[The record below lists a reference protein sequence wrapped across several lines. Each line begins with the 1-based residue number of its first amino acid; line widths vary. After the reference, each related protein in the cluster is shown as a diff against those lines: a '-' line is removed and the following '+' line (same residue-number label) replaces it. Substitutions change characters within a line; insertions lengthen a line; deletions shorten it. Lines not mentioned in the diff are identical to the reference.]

1 VNVSDLKG
9 KLDRIRAEIG
19 RAVIGQEDVVEHTL
33 IAVLARGHVLLEGAP
48 GLGKTLLV
56 RTLGRVLGC
65 ESKRIQFTPDLMP
78 SDVTGGNVF
87 NQQRGAFD
95 FLRGPV
101 FTQLL
106 LADEIN
112 RAPAKTQSSLLEAMQ
127 ERSVTIDGTT
137 RPLPEPFFVI
147 ATQNPIESQ
156 GTYPLPEAQ
165 LDRFLFKLDV
175 RHPTT
180 ANEKAILASHLA
192 GFDASALDRMGL
204 QRVTTPEELVA
215 MQTAIRGVRVDDS
228 VLEYI
233 ADIVGRTRSH
243 RSLYFGAS
251 PRASIAL
258 LAGAQAHAIAA
269 GRNYV
274 IPDDVKA
281 LAPAAIRHRVGLQP
295 DAEIEGVSADD
306 CVAEILREVRVPETI
321 AA

>member
-1 VNVSDLKG
+1 VNASVLKE

-19 RAVIGQEDVVEHTL
+19 RALIGQDDVVEHTL

-87 NQQRGAFD
+87 NQQRGAFE

-127 ERSVTIDGTT
+127 ERSVSVDGTT
-137 RPLPEPFFVI
+137 RPLPEPFLVI

-175 RHPTT
+175 RPPST
-180 ANEKAILASHLA
+180 ASEKAILASHLA

-204 QRVTTPEELVA
+204 ARVTTPEELIA
-215 MQTAIRGVRVDDS
+215 MQNAIRAVRVDDS
-228 VLEYI
+228 LLEYI

-258 LAGAQAHAIAA
+258 LAGAQAHAVAA
-269 GRNYV
+269 GRDFV

-295 DAEIEGVSADD
+295 DAEIEGVSVDD
-306 CVAEILREVRVPETI
+306 CVAEILREVRVPATI

>member
-1 VNVSDLKG
+1 VNVAVLKD
-9 KLDRIRAEIG
+9 KLDRIRAEVG
-19 RAVIGQEDVVEHTL
+19 RAVIGQEEVVEHTL

-87 NQQRGAFD
+87 NQQRGGFE

-112 RAPAKTQSSLLEAMQ
+112 RAPAKTQSALLEAMQ
-127 ERSVTIDGTT
+127 ERSVTVDGTT

-175 RHPTT
+175 RYPST
-180 ANEKAILASHLA
+180 ASEKAILASHLA
-192 GFDASALDRMGL
+192 GFDSAALDRMGL
-204 QRVTTPEELVA
+204 TRVTTPEELVA
-215 MQTAIRGVRVDDS
+215 MQQAIRAVRVDDS
-228 VLEYI
+228 LLEYI

-258 LAGAQAHAIAA
+258 LAGAQARAVSA
-269 GRNYV
+269 GRDFA

-281 LAPAAIRHRVGLQP
+281 LAPATIRHRVGLQP

-306 CVAEILREVRVPETI
+306 CVAEILREVRVPATI